1 MFNLLFMVLKI
12 SKKKLSVLL
21 FFAFLLGVQPLFS
34 QMNFIRV
41 NQVGYYAHSTK
52 QAILAN
58 MEAED
63 FEIREYVSGDVVF
76 RGELQEGKHW
86 KQSNETLQVADFSTL
101 TKPGKY
107 YVYCLNEKSHPFE
120 IKEKAVYES
129 LSIWTLKAFYM
140 WRASIDI
147 KPEYATFN
155 GDDYSRAMGHAD
167 DTVYIHPTA
176 ASENRPTET
185 FISAPRGWYD
195 AGDYNLYVVNAGIS
209 FHALALAYEM
219 YPEYY
224 KSLNLNIPESE
235 NGVPDLLDEMK
246 WELDWLFNMQ
256 DEDGGV
262 YHKLSSLRFCSMM
275 LPSEDKLDRYM
286 IGKSTAATLNFS
298 AVMAMAS
305 RIYKDYDSIFPGLS
319 DKALKA
325 SVSAWR
331 WAEKNPEVHYSNPEG
346 VRTGEYGD
354 RGRSFS
360 DEFFWAASEL
370 FITTGDK
377 KYFERLDF
385 MQLFETPTWAEV
397 NSLGLVSLALHKEE
411 MSKIVNMDAVDRKF
425 KGLCE
430 GLYNMCHYCPNLVP
444 IKKFE
449 WGSNG
454 VIATN
459 GAILGLAYYI
469 YKSDKYKEAMLSTFN
484 YLLGTN
490 PTDYCFVSRFG
501 SRYPKNF
508 HDRRTT
514 AWNRKEPMPGYL
526 AGGSNANQVADCGK
540 QNYPSSAPA
549 RCYLDKTCSYS
560 TNEIAINWNAPMAA
574 LVGIVENQIGQ

>member
-86 KQSNETLQVADFSTL
+86 KQSNETLQVADFSAL

-147 KPEYATFN
+147 KPEYATCN

-235 NGVPDLLDEMK
+235 NGVPEYQKSPSYLCIESS
-246 WELDWLFNMQ
+246 ECI
-256 DEDGGV
+256 
-262 YHKLSSLRFCSMM
+262 YHSSFSSCPVISPYINLAVLP
-275 LPSEDKLDRYM
+275 LPS
-286 IGKSTAATLNFS
+286 
-298 AVMAMAS
+298 
-305 RIYKDYDSIFPGLS
+305 
-319 DKALKA
+319 
-325 SVSAWR
+325 
-331 WAEKNPEVHYSNPEG
+331 
-346 VRTGEYGD
+346 
-354 RGRSFS
+354 
-360 DEFFWAASEL
+360 
-370 FITTGDK
+370 
-377 KYFERLDF
+377 
-385 MQLFETPTWAEV
+385 V
-397 NSLGLVSLALHKEE
+397 NG
-411 MSKIVNMDAVDRKF
+411 
-425 KGLCE
+425 
-430 GLYNMCHYCPNLVP
+430 
-444 IKKFE
+444 
-449 WGSNG
+449 
-454 VIATN
+454 
-459 GAILGLAYYI
+459 
-469 YKSDKYKEAMLSTFN
+469 
-484 YLLGTN
+484 
-490 PTDYCFVSRFG
+490 
-501 SRYPKNF
+501 
-508 HDRRTT
+508 
-514 AWNRKEPMPGYL
+514 
-526 AGGSNANQVADCGK
+526 
-540 QNYPSSAPA
+540 
-549 RCYLDKTCSYS
+549 
-560 TNEIAINWNAPMAA
+560 
-574 LVGIVENQIGQ
+574 